1 MDKIVV
7 ENTYFN
13 IKDTLTCG
21 QAFSYFDLG
30 DKYLVRSNNKFA
42 YLYNKENFVVIETE
56 ETQYFYNYF
65 NLQTDYSISYNFALQ
80 QNVDIITKSANF
92 GKGIRILNQ
101 DLLEVIISFIIS
113 QNNNIK
119 RITSSINY
127 LCEKLGEYHKDYN
140 AYTFPSISSLANA
153 PKQLFIDAGL
163 GYRVDYVIGVAKDI
177 LSGKINLQKL
187 STLPTQELKQQLLQI
202 KGIGEK
208 VANCILL
215 FGFNRQDSFPVD
227 TWIEKVYL
235 QDFKLPLVSRQKMT
249 EYFIKT
255 FSNHSGIIQQ
265 YLFYYKRNNQ

>member
-21 QAFSYFDLG
+21 QVFSYFDLG
-30 DKYLVRSNNKFA
+30 DKYLIRSNNKFA
-42 YLYNKENFVVIETE
+42 YVYNKADSVIIETE

-65 NLQTDYSISYNFALQ
+65 NLQTDYSVSYNFALT

-127 LCEKLGEYHKDYN
+127 LCEKLGEYNAKFN

-153 PKQLFIDAGL
+153 PRQLYINAGL
-163 GYRVDYVIGVAKDI
+163 GYRVDYVIGFVQDVI
-177 LSGKINLQKL
+177 SGKIDLKYL
-187 STLPTQELKQQLLQI
+187 ATLPTQKLKEQLLQI

-235 QDFKLPLVSRQKMT
+235 QDFKLPLTSRQKMT
-249 EYFIKT
+249 EYFINT
-255 FSNHSGIIQQ
+255 FGIYSGIIQQ
-265 YLFYYKRNNQ
+265 YLFYYKRNNN